1 MIATNHTKTTPSATR
16 QTTAKTNSSPCIVCN
31 SKAVELFLDLGETPL
46 ANKFLSKEQLSKP
59 EATFPLR
66 VGLCA
71 ECKHVQL
78 LDGVPPAAMFED
90 YLYISSASDVLKA
103 HLHDLSDVITE
114 RLRLGAKDLVIDV
127 GCNDGTLLSGFQRHG
142 VKVLGV
148 DPAKNLVNFTEEKG
162 IDRYVGFFS
171 SKSAK
176 EIVAKYGYAKVIT
189 ATNTFPHIPA
199 LRDFAQGL
207 QTALAQGG
215 TFVVEAHSLLD
226 MLDQVA
232 FDTIYHE
239 HISYWALA
247 PMIRLFAEHGMEV
260 VSAERLPLHHGQLRV
275 FVQRR
280 GEGKVQSSVNE
291 ILELEKKHRL
301 DRMETYQKFASNVQ
315 RIKEDLTHT
324 ISDLRAKGKR
334 VVGYGAPAKGNTL
347 LCYLQLGPDKIDYIA
362 DKSRLKQGRFTP
374 GMHVP
379 VVSPERLLQDQP
391 DYLLVLAWNFLDEI
405 VQQQAEY
412 RSRGGQFIV
421 PVPKVKIV

>member
-1 MIATNHTKTTPSATR
+1 M
-16 QTTAKTNSSPCIVCN
+16 
-31 SKAVELFLDLGETPL
+31 PL
-46 ANKFLSKEQLSKP
+46 ANKFLTEQQLSMAEP
-59 EATFPLR
+59 TFPLR

-103 HLHDLSDVITE
+103 HLLDLSDIVTQ
-114 RLRLGAKDLVIDV
+114 RCGLTAQNLVIDV

-148 DPAKNLVNFTEEKG
+148 DPAKNLVNFTAEKG
-162 IDRYVGFFS
+162 IERYVGFFS
-171 SKSAK
+171 SQSAK
-176 EIVAKYGYAKVIT
+176 EIVAKYGHAKVIT

-207 QTALAQGG
+207 QTALAPGG
-215 TFVVEAHSLLD
+215 VFVVEAHSLFD

-247 PMIRLFAEHGMEV
+247 PMIRLFEEHGMEV
-260 VSAERLPLHHGQLRV
+260 ISAERLPLHHGQLRV

-280 GEGKVQSSVNE
+280 GEGKVEPSVAE
-291 ILELEKKHRL
+291 ILELEKKHGL
-301 DRMETYQKFASNVQ
+301 DRVETYQKFADNVE
-315 RIKEDLTHT
+315 RIKQDLTRT
-324 ISDLRAKGKR
+324 IGDLRAQGKQ

-362 DKSRLKQGRFTP
+362 DKSRLKQGLFTP

-379 VVSPERLLQDQP
+379 VVPPERLLKDQP

-405 VQQQAEY
+405 VEQQAEY

-421 PVPKVKIV
+421 PVPHVKIV

>member
-1 MIATNHTKTTPSATR
+1 MIATNETKTMASSAHHIMT
-16 QTTAKTNSSPCIVCN
+16 KDNSAPCIVCY
-31 SKAVELFLDLGETPL
+31 SGSVEQFLDLGVTPL
-46 ANKFLSKEQLSKP
+46 ANKFLTEEQLSRP
-59 EATFPLR
+59 EPTFPLR

-78 LDGVPPAAMFED
+78 LDGVPPSAMFED

-103 HLHDLSDVITE
+103 HLLDLSDIVTQ
-114 RLRLGAKDLVIDV
+114 RCGLTAQDLVIDV

-148 DPAKNLVNFTEEKG
+148 DPAKNLVNFTAEKG
-162 IDRYVGFFS
+162 IDRYVGFFNS
-171 SKSAK
+171 QSAK
-176 EIVAKYGYAKVIT
+176 EIVAKYGHAKVIT

-199 LRDFAQGL
+199 LRDFAEGL
-207 QTALAQGG
+207 QTALAPGG
-215 TFVVEAHSLLD
+215 FFVVEAHSLFD

-247 PMIRLFAEHGMEV
+247 PMIRLFEEHGMEV
-260 VSAERLPLHHGQLRV
+260 ISAERLPLHHGQLRV

-280 GEGKVQSSVNE
+280 GEGKVEPSVAE
-291 ILELEKKHRL
+291 ILELEKKHGL
-301 DRMETYQKFASNVQ
+301 DRMETYTAFANNVE
-315 RIKEDLTHT
+315 RIKQDLMRT
-324 ISDLRAKGKR
+324 IGDLRAQGKR

-362 DKSRLKQGRFTP
+362 DKSRLKQGLFTP

-379 VVSPERLLQDQP
+379 VVSPDRLLKDQP

-405 VQQQAEY
+405 IEQQAEY

-421 PVPKVKIV
+421 PVPQVKIV

>member
-1 MIATNHTKTTPSATR
+1 MTRNNSA
-16 QTTAKTNSSPCIVCN
+16 PCIVCD
-31 SKAVELFLDLGETPL
+31 SDSVEQFLDLGVTPL
-46 ANKFLSKEQLSKP
+46 ANKFLTKEQLTMP
-59 EATFPLR
+59 EPTFPLR
-66 VGLCA
+66 VGLCP

-78 LDGVPPAAMFED
+78 LDGVPPSAMFED

-103 HLHDLSDVITE
+103 HLLDLSNVVTQRCDLSAE
-114 RLRLGAKDLVIDV
+114 DLVIDV

-148 DPAKNLVNFTEEKG
+148 DPAKNLVNFTSEKG
-162 IDRYVGFFS
+162 INRYVGFFNS
-171 SKSAK
+171 QSAK
-176 EIVAKYGYAKVIT
+176 EIVAKYGHAKVIT

-207 QTALAQGG
+207 QTALAPGG
-215 TFVVEAHSLLD
+215 FFVVEAHSLFD

-247 PMIRLFAEHGMEV
+247 PMIRLFEEHGMEV
-260 VSAERLPLHHGQLRV
+260 VNAERLPLHHGQLRV

-280 GEGKVQSSVNE
+280 GEGKVQSAVAQ
-291 ILELEKKHRL
+291 ILELEKKHGL
-301 DRMETYQKFASNVQ
+301 DRMETYKEFANNVE
-315 RIKEDLTHT
+315 RIKQDLTRT
-324 ISDLRAKGKR
+324 ISNLRAQGKR

-362 DKSRLKQGRFTP
+362 DKSRLKQGLFTP

-379 VVSPERLLQDQP
+379 VVPPDRLLKDQP
-391 DYLLVLAWNFLDEI
+391 EYLLVLAWNFLDEI
-405 VQQQAEY
+405 LEQQAEY
-412 RSRGGQFIV
+412 RSRGGQFIL
-421 PVPKVKIV
+421 PVPRVKIV

>member
-1 MIATNHTKTTPSATR
+1 MIATNETKIAPRTQQ
-16 QTTAKTNSSPCIVCN
+16 QTHSSPCIVCG
-31 SKAVELFLDLGETPL
+31 SKSVELFLDLGETPL
-46 ANKFLSKEQLSKP
+46 ANKFLKKDHLSKP
-59 EATFPLR
+59 EPTFPLR

-103 HLHDLSDVITE
+103 HLHDLSDVVTQ
-114 RLRLGAKDLVIDV
+114 RCQLGAKDLVIDV

-142 VKVLGV
+142 VRVLGV
-148 DPAKNLVNFTEEKG
+148 DPAKNLVNFTAEKG

-171 SKSAK
+171 SSSAK
-176 EIVAKYGYAKVIT
+176 EIVAKYGHAKVIT

-207 QTALAQGG
+207 QTALAPGG
-215 TFVVEAHSLLD
+215 AFVVEAHSLFD

-247 PMIRLFAEHGMEV
+247 PMIRLFEEHGMEV
-260 VSAERLPLHHGQLRV
+260 ISAERLPLHHGQLRV

-280 GEGKVQSSVNE
+280 GEGKVQSSVGE
-291 ILELEKKHRL
+291 ILELEKKHGL
-301 DRMETYQKFASNVQ
+301 DRMETYKKFASNVEG
-315 RIKEDLTHT
+315 IKKDLTRT
-324 ISDLRAKGKR
+324 ISDLRAQEKK

-362 DKSRLKQGRFTP
+362 DKSKLKQGLFTP

-405 VQQQAEY
+405 IEQQSEY
-412 RSRGGQFIV
+412 KKRGGKFIV

>member
-1 MIATNHTKTTPSATR
+1 MNNST
-16 QTTAKTNSSPCIVCN
+16 SSPCIVCDSN
-31 SKAVELFLDLGETPL
+31 SVELFLDLGTTPL
-46 ANKFLSKEQLSKP
+46 ANKFLKKEQLSQP
-59 EATFPLR
+59 EPTFPLR

-78 LDGVPPAAMFED
+78 LDAVPPSAMFED

-103 HLHDLSDVITE
+103 HLLDLSDVVT
-114 RLRLGAKDLVIDV
+114 RRCQLDPSDLVIDV

-142 VKVLGV
+142 VRVLGV
-148 DPAKNLVNFTEEKG
+148 DPAKNLVNFTAEKG
-162 IDRYVGFFS
+162 IDRYVGFFN

-176 EIVAKYGYAKVIT
+176 EIVSKYGHAKAIT

-199 LRDFAQGL
+199 LRDFVEGL
-207 QTALAQGG
+207 QTALAPGG
-215 TFVVEAHSLLD
+215 FFVVEAHSLFD

-247 PMIRLFAEHGMEV
+247 PMIRLFEEHGLEV
-260 VSAERLPLHHGQLRV
+260 VSAERLPLHHGQIRV
-275 FVQRR
+275 FVQRQ
-280 GEGKVQSSVNE
+280 GEGEVQPSVAE
-291 ILELEKKHRL
+291 ILALEKKHAL
-301 DRMETYQKFASNVQ
+301 DQMDTYKKFADNVN
-315 RIKEDLTHT
+315 RIKEDLSRAIT
-324 ISDLRAKGKR
+324 DLRAQGKT

-362 DKSRLKQGRFTP
+362 DKSRLKQGLYTP

-379 VVSPERLLQDQP
+379 VVPPERLLTDQP

-405 VQQQAEY
+405 TKQQAEY
-412 RSRGGQFIV
+412 RARGGKFIL
-421 PVPKVKIV
+421 PVPKVKIL

>member
-1 MIATNHTKTTPSATR
+1 MT
-16 QTTAKTNSSPCIVCN
+16 QNSSAPCIVCD
-31 SKAVELFLDLGETPL
+31 SHSVEEFLDLGEMPL
-46 ANKFLSKEQLSKP
+46 ANKFLKKEQLSMAEP
-59 EATFPLR
+59 TFPLR

-78 LDGVPPAAMFED
+78 LDGVPPSKMFED

-103 HLHDLSDVITE
+103 HLHDLSDIVTK
-114 RLRLGAKDLVIDV
+114 RCCLTAKDLVIDI

-148 DPAKNLVNFTEEKG
+148 DPAKNLVDFTAQKG

-171 SKSAK
+171 SESAK
-176 EIVAKYGYAKVIT
+176 EIVAKYGHAKVIT

-199 LRDFAQGL
+199 LRDFTKGL
-207 QTALAQGG
+207 QTALAPGG
-215 TFVVEAHSLLD
+215 VFVVEAHSLFD

-247 PMIRLFAEHGMEV
+247 PMIRLFEEHGMEV

-280 GEGKVQSSVNE
+280 GEGKVQSSVGE
-291 ILELEKKHRL
+291 ILELEKKHGL
-301 DRMETYQKFASNVQ
+301 DRKETYARFAGSVE
-315 RIKEDLTHT
+315 RIKQDLKRT
-324 ISDLRAKGKR
+324 IGDLRGQGKQ

-347 LCYLQLGPDKIDYIA
+347 LCYLQLGPDRIDYIA
-362 DKSRLKQGRFTP
+362 DKSRLKQGLFTP

-379 VVSPERLLQDQP
+379 VVPPERLLQDQP
-391 DYLLVLAWNFLDEI
+391 DYLLVLAWNFLEEI
-405 VQQQAEY
+405 MEQQAEY
-412 RSRGGQFIV
+412 RSRGGRFIV
-421 PVPKVKIV
+421 PVPEVKII

>member
-1 MIATNHTKTTPSATR
+1 
-16 QTTAKTNSSPCIVCN
+16 
-31 SKAVELFLDLGETPL
+31 
-46 ANKFLSKEQLSKP
+46 
-59 EATFPLR
+59 
-66 VGLCA
+66 
-71 ECKHVQL
+71 
-78 LDGVPPAAMFED
+78 MFED

-103 HLHDLSDVITE
+103 HLLDLSDVVTQ
-114 RLRLGAKDLVIDV
+114 RCHLSAQDLVIDV

-148 DPAKNLVNFTEEKG
+148 DPAKNLVNFTAEKG
-162 IDRYVGFFS
+162 IDRYVGFFN

-176 EIVAKYGYAKVIT
+176 EIVAKQGHAKVIT

-207 QTALAQGG
+207 QTALAPGG
-215 TFVVEAHSLLD
+215 FFVVEAHSLFD

-247 PMIRLFAEHGMEV
+247 PMIRLFEEHGMEV

-280 GEGKVQSSVNE
+280 GEGNVQSSVAE
-291 ILELEKKHRL
+291 ILELEKKHGL
-301 DRMETYQKFASNVQ
+301 DRMETYKAFADNVE
-315 RIKEDLTHT
+315 RIKQDLTRT
-324 ISDLRAKGKR
+324 VDDLRAQGKR

-362 DKSRLKQGRFTP
+362 DKSRLKQGLFTP

-379 VVSPERLLQDQP
+379 VVPPQRLLEDQP

-405 VQQQAEY
+405 IEQQAEY
-412 RSRGGQFIV
+412 RSRGGKFIV

>member
-1 MIATNHTKTTPSATR
+1 MSKDNSTT
-16 QTTAKTNSSPCIVCN
+16 CIVCD
-31 SKAVELFLDLGETPL
+31 SHSVEQFLDLGVTPL
-46 ANKFLSKEQLSKP
+46 ANKFLTEEQLSLSEP
-59 EATFPLR
+59 TFPLR

-78 LDGVPPAAMFED
+78 LDGVPPSAMFED

-103 HLHDLSDVITE
+103 HLLDLSDIVTQ
-114 RLRLGAKDLVIDV
+114 RCGLSAQDLVIDV

-148 DPAKNLVNFTEEKG
+148 DPAKNLVDFTSEKG
-162 IDRYVGFFS
+162 IERYVGFFNS
-171 SKSAK
+171 QSAK
-176 EIVAKYGYAKVIT
+176 EIAAKYGHAKVIT

-207 QTALAQGG
+207 QSALAPGG
-215 TFVVEAHSLLD
+215 FFVVEAHSVFD

-247 PMIRLFAEHGMEV
+247 PMIRLFEEHGMEV
-260 VSAERLPLHHGQLRV
+260 VNAERLPLHHGQLRV

-280 GEGKVQSSVNE
+280 GEGRVQPAVAQ
-291 ILELEKKHRL
+291 ILELEKRHGL
-301 DRMETYQKFASNVQ
+301 DRIETYKTFANNVE
-315 RIKEDLTHT
+315 RIKQDLTRT
-324 ISDLRAKGKR
+324 IRELRAQGKR

-362 DKSRLKQGRFTP
+362 DKSRLKQGLFTP

-379 VVSPERLLQDQP
+379 VVPPERLLEDQP

-405 VQQQAEY
+405 IEQQAEY
-412 RSRGGQFIV
+412 RSRGGRFIL